1 MSDGYY
7 PERTVHDSPLE
18 YPPELW
24 LARGGI
30 LHHEKIDVFGHC
42 TLSSGVLAP
51 ITYGNF
57 YRTPQVGSETQLRI
71 KAGGNAADTAAGAGA
86 RAVTLTGLN
95 ALGEV
100 ITETIETAGASA
112 SAPTS
117 QSFLRLLEARVS
129 ASGTYATQTA
139 GSHAA
144 NIVIENAAGG
154 TNWATIAINGFPAGR
169 AQIGI
174 YTVPKGK
181 TAYLSHIALQAES
194 QKLTSFLLFKR
205 ENILETAA
213 PYTPMVE
220 LQHFPEVT
228 GGLQI
233 NIDTPIRFPELTDFG
248 FMGLVDGQTANV
260 SSAMELILVDNVT

>member
-1 MSDGYY
+1 MTGYY

-30 LHHEKIDVFGHC
+30 LHHEKIEIFGHC
-42 TLSSGVLAP
+42 TLSAGVLSP
-51 ITYGNF
+51 ITYGNA
-57 YRTPQVGSETQLRI
+57 YRTPQAGAATALRI

-86 RAVTLTGLN
+86 REITLAGLN
-95 ALGEV
+95 AAGEL
-100 ITETIETAGASA
+100 IAETIETAGASA
-112 SAPTS
+112 SAATS
-117 QSFLRLLEARVS
+117 QTFIRLLEAKVTK
-129 ASGTYATQTA
+129 SGTYATQSA

-154 TNWATIAINGFPAGR
+154 TNWATIAINGFPAAR

-181 TAYLSHIALQAES
+181 TAYLSQIALQAES

-213 PYTPMVE
+213 PYTAMVE
-220 LQHFPEVT
+220 LQHFPQVS
-228 GGLQI
+228 GGLQL

-248 FMGLVDGQTANV
+248 FMGLVGGQTANV
-260 SSAMELILVDNVT
+260 SSAMEIILVDDVT

>member
-1 MSDGYY
+1 MTGYY

-42 TLSSGVLAP
+42 TLSANVLSP
-51 ITYGNF
+51 ITYGNA
-57 YRTPQVGSETQLRI
+57 YRTPQAGAATALRI
-71 KAGGNAADTAAGAGA
+71 KAGGNAADTAAGTGA
-86 RAVTLTGLN
+86 REITLTGLN
-95 ALGEV
+95 ALGEL
-100 ITETIETAGASA
+100 ITETLATAGASA
-112 SAPTS
+112 SAATS
-117 QSFLRLLEARVS
+117 QTFIRLLEAKVTK
-129 ASGTYATQTA
+129 SGTYATQTA

-154 TNWATIAINGFPAGR
+154 TNWATIARNGFPSAR
-169 AQIGI
+169 AQIGV

-181 TAYLSHIALQAES
+181 TAYLSQIALQAES

-213 PYTPMVE
+213 PYTAMVE
-220 LQHFPEVT
+220 LQHFPQVA
-228 GGLQI
+228 GGLQL

-260 SSAMELILVDNVT
+260 SSAMEIILVDNVT